1 MVEKIVKRD
10 GRQVNFEIE
19 KIADAINKAFIASTQ
34 RDDMAYSSKLAQQVM
49 FELEELGL
57 DTPSVE
63 QIQDTVERVLVKNGH
78 VRTARAYMVYRSE
91 RTRVRQMKTNL
102 MQIYEDITFKDA
114 KDSDLQRENAN
125 VNADTAMGTM
135 LKYGSEG
142 AKQFY
147 EMVVLK
153 PQFAQ
158 AHKNG
163 DIHIHDLD
171 FLTMT
176 TTCTP
181 QALASPMYFPYP
193 RELW

>member
-10 GRQVNFEIE
+10 GRQVKFEIE

-78 VRTARAYMVYRSE
+78 VRTARSYMVYRSE

-102 MQIYEDITFKDA
+102 
-114 KDSDLQRENAN
+114 EN
-125 VNADTAMGTM
+125 
-135 LKYGSEG
+135 L
-142 AKQFY
+142 
-147 EMVVLK
+147 
-153 PQFAQ
+153 
-158 AHKNG
+158 
-163 DIHIHDLD
+163 
-171 FLTMT
+171 
-176 TTCTP
+176 
-181 QALASPMYFPYP
+181 
-193 RELW
+193 